1 MLFESANQSIIFLT
15 MMSFGFFAGIIDAI
29 PHWITTKIKKKSI
42 LFMVDVFRPIVFAII
57 FFIGICLCNY
67 GEIRLFTIVGAL
79 LGFWIEKKFFQKYVS
94 IFCVFIFS
102 KIKKVYQFLIKN
114 KNQKEKESKKNPLIN

>member
-1 MLFESANQSIIFLT
+1 
-15 MMSFGFFAGIIDAI
+15 
-29 PHWITTKIKKKSI
+29 
-42 LFMVDVFRPIVFAII
+42 MVDVFRPIVFAII